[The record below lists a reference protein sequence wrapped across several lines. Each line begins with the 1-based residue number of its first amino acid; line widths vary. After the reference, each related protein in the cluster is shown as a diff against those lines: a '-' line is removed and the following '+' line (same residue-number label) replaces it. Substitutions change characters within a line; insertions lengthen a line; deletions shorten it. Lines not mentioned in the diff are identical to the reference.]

1 MPNTIKMKIF
11 PRIGLIAPLIYFSA
25 CTFNPEIQLQR
36 SHDSDRPSKLES
48 FASNVLLTDAFS
60 DILPAEAGLP
70 KIESKVHAWSELA
83 VKENET
89 GQTKHILTGST
100 THLEYFEINGITIN
114 NEKLLPAHANTEAE
128 ELIIIKQGQLAITI
142 EDKSKTMGPGSVAL
156 IMPGDNFEL
165 ENPRDTP
172 ATYYSLKYRSKLPVN
187 LKRGEKAGGSFMV
200 DWNEVDYRE
209 HNKGGRRDVFDRPTA
224 MCEDFEMHVT
234 NLNEDIQSHP
244 PHTHVVE
251 EIILMIT
258 GNIDIHIDGSEHPAT
273 TGDLSFL
280 DSNIPH
286 APTNTGKGQC
296 IYFAFQWK

>member
-1 MPNTIKMKIF
+1 MSNSIKMKTLSK
-11 PRIGLIAPLIYFSA
+11 IGLITLLVYFDA
-25 CTFNPEIQLQR
+25 CTLNPEIQQQR
-36 SHDSDRPSKLES
+36 FYDSDRSSKLES
-48 FASNVLLTDAFS
+48 FASNVWFADAFS
-60 DILPAEAGLP
+60 DILPVEAGLP
-70 KIESKVHAWSELA
+70 KIESKVNTWSELA
-83 VKENET
+83 VEENDT
-89 GQTKHILTGST
+89 GQTRHILTGST

-114 NEKLLPAHANTEAE
+114 NEKLLPAHANTEVE

-142 EDKSKTMGPGSVAL
+142 ENKSKTMGPGSVAL
-156 IMPGDNFEL
+156 IIPGDSLEI
-165 ENPRDTP
+165 ENPGDAP
-172 ATYYSLKYRSKLPVN
+172 ATYYWLRYRSKLPKDLV
-187 LKRGEKAGGSFMV
+187 RGAEAGGSFMV
-200 DWNEVDYRE
+200 DWNEVEYRE

-244 PHTHVVE
+244 PHTHEVE

-258 GNIDIHIDGSEHPAT
+258 GNIDMHIDGSEHPAT
-273 TGDLSFL
+273 TGDLSFI